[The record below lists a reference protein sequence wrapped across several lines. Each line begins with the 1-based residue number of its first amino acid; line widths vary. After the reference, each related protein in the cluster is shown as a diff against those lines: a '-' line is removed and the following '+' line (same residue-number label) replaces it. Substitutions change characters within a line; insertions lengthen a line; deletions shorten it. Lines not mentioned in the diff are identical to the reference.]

1 MSARLPA
8 VAGLFY
14 PDDADT
20 LREMVS
26 GFLAS
31 AVQTDKAPPKAIIVP
46 HAGYIY
52 SGPVAASVYA
62 RLSGGRDKIH
72 RVVLLGPSHR
82 VGFHGLAV
90 SGAST
95 FRTPLGDIPIDRQ
108 ALDSALELPQVV
120 RFDAAHATEHSLEV
134 QLPFLQLLLEDFEL
148 VPLVVGD
155 ASSQEVAE
163 VLQRLWGGPETLV
176 VISSDLSH
184 FHDYATACRLDRATS
199 ESIVALHPER
209 LGYDDACGRIPV
221 SGMLLLAKRLGLQG
235 ELVDLR
241 NSGDTAGDKQQV
253 VGYGAYAFSAPGNSP
268 SSA

>member
-1 MSARLPA
+1 
-8 VAGLFY
+8 
-14 PDDADT
+14 
-20 LREMVS
+20 
-26 GFLAS
+26 
-31 AVQTDKAPPKAIIVP
+31 
-46 HAGYIY
+46 
-52 SGPVAASVYA
+52 
-62 RLSGGRDKIH
+62 
-72 RVVLLGPSHR
+72 
-82 VGFHGLAV
+82 
-90 SGAST
+90 
-95 FRTPLGDIPIDRQ
+95 
-108 ALDSALELPQVV
+108 
-120 RFDAAHATEHSLEV
+120 
-134 QLPFLQLLLEDFEL
+134 
-148 VPLVVGD
+148 LVVGD